1 MICKF
6 GGMKMSRK
14 IAREVAMKLLYERQF
29 LGKEQKESIDILEQE
44 FELIDS
50 DKKYLYDVLA
60 GTENYEKEIDE
71 IISKY
76 AKGWTINRIAKVD
89 LSILRLSLYEI
100 MYRDDIPP
108 GVSINEAVELA
119 KKYGNE
125 KSGSFI
131 NGILGSFIR
140 DRGKDVE
147 GEPEKV

>member
-1 MICKF
+1 
-6 GGMKMSRK
+6 MSRK